1 MGISVLQMKVLV
13 AALAA
18 FVAGI
23 GGAMYALSLGTALP
37 SNYSTLGGLVWL
49 AVLVTLGIR
58 SNVAALIA
66 GLSTTLLA
74 GIALVY
80 LPSAFAQVTPI
91 LFGLGAIQVAKFPNG
106 IMTENARQVLWA
118 WGKVRSVSR
127 SKRSPD
133 AGPPVV
139 VGGELS

>member
-1 MGISVLQMKVLV
+1 MKNLPVLV
-13 AALAA
+13 LALLCPPLAA
-18 FVAGI
+18 AQEPITWRFD
-23 GGAMYALSLGTALP
+23 
-37 SNYSTLGGLVWL
+37 GL
-49 AVLVTLGIR
+49 TQ
-58 SNVAALIA
+58 IA